1 MNLRNPLRL
10 LAPALCL
17 VLCLCTAGAKAANH
31 MTATINGLDADR
43 VHLRAE
49 PSTEAQSLG
58 LYFTGTSVRCESDPS
73 QEWTKV
79 TIGAESGYMMSRYL
93 ATSGQIDPRQPL
105 GYVASDKGEARVW
118 PTPSAQDEAIGPLYA
133 GEEVI
138 ILGETAMNWLYV
150 QVRGVLGYT
159 PSSFI
164 TPNGRTAPGL
174 SGPAAGLSIP
184 EAYRRAMDGE
194 APEPLSY
201 NGQSILDGELRGPS
215 GAIFHH
221 FAIADLDA
229 DGAAEIVLATD
240 VDDGYI
246 VLDEQGGR
254 VVAIDMAT
262 RALLSLKADGTF
274 SFSSGA
280 ADNGFGTA
288 SFAGGTAELF
298 PLAESEMT
306 DGGSVVYRVHG
317 KEVSEAE
324 YLAAVAGQ
332 EDKRDAVWFSDIL
345 PNRWKLL

>member
-1 MNLRNPLRL
+1 MRKTGIVRVF
-10 LAPALCL
+10 ALCAA
-17 VLCLCTAGAKAANH
+17 VWLCFGVARAQASGH
-31 MTATINGLDADR
+31 ITATINGLDADR

-58 LYFTGTSVRCESDPS
+58 LYFTGTPVLCESDPS
-73 QEWTKV
+73 REWTKV
-79 TIGAESGYMMSRYL
+79 TIGAESGYVMSRYL
-93 ATSGQIDPRQPL
+93 TTSGQIDPRQPL
-105 GYVASDKGEARVW
+105 GYVASNKGETRVW

-138 ILGETAMNWLYV
+138 ILGETATNWLYV
-150 QVRGVLGYT
+150 KVRDVLGYA
-159 PSSFI
+159 PSTFI
-164 TPNGRTAPGL
+164 TQSGRTAPGL
-174 SGPAAGLSIP
+174 SGPAAGLSVP
-184 EAYRRAMDGE
+184 DALRRAMDGSE
-194 APEPLSY
+194 PEPLRY
-201 NGQSILDGELRGPS
+201 NSQMISFGELRGPS
-215 GAIFHH
+215 GAFFHR

-254 VVAIDMAT
+254 VIAIDMAT
-262 RALLSLKADGTF
+262 RALLGLKADGTF

-288 SFAGGTAELF
+288 SFAGGTAEIF

-306 DGGSVVYRVHG
+306 AAGSVVYRVHG
-317 KEVSEAE
+317 REVSEADF
-324 YLAAVAGQ
+324 LAAVAAQ

>member
-1 MNLRNPLRL
+1 MNIKTPLRL
-10 LAPALCL
+10 LTLT
-17 VLCLCTAGAKAANH
+17 LCLCLFAATAQAADH
-31 MTATINGLDADR
+31 LTATINGMDADR

-49 PSTEAQSLG
+49 PSTGAQSLG
-58 LYFTGTSVRCESDPS
+58 LYYTGTSVLCESDPS

-79 TIGAESGYMMSRYL
+79 TIGAESGYVMSRYL
-93 ATSGQIDPRQPL
+93 TTSGQIDPRQPL
-105 GYVASDKGEARVW
+105 GTVASDKGEARVW
-118 PTPSAQDEAIGPLYA
+118 PSPSTQDEAIGALYA
-133 GEEVI
+133 GEQVT
-138 ILGETAMNWLYV
+138 ILGETAAHWLYV

-184 EAYRRAMDGE
+184 EAYRRALDGE
-194 APEPLSY
+194 APQPLNY
-201 NGQSILDGELRGPS
+201 NGQSMLEGELRGPS
-215 GAIFHH
+215 GGHFHR

-240 VDDGYI
+240 EDDGYI

-288 SFAGGTAELF
+288 SFAGGTVAIQ
-298 PLAESEMT
+298 PLAQSEMT
-306 DGGSVVYRVHG
+306 ASGNVAYRVHG
-317 KEVSEAE
+317 QEVSEAE
-324 YLAAVAGQ
+324 YLAAVALQ
-332 EDKRDAVWFSDIL
+332 ADKRDAVWFSDIL